1 MEQVPPSPGDVVRRL
16 LDAANAHDLDAVLR
30 CYAPDAI
37 VVSPE
42 MEAHDPEEIASYFRQ
57 IWDGFPDLRFT
68 PWDTVAAHDMVAT
81 VLTATGTHTGPYLT
95 VGGELLA
102 PTGGHISVRGC
113 WFSHLRD
120 DLVAGQHFYY
130 DQLEIYA
137 PLGLRLP
144 LPFGDDGP

>member
-1 MEQVPPSPGDVVRRL
+1 MPPSPGDVVRRL

-30 CYAPDAI
+30 C
-37 VVSPE
+37 STE
-42 MEAHDPEEIASYFRQ
+42 
-57 IWDGFPDLRFT
+57 
-68 PWDTVAAHDMVAT
+68 
-81 VLTATGTHTGPYLT
+81 LTATGTHTGPYLT

-102 PTGGHISVRGC
+102 PPGGHISVRGC

-120 DLVAGQHFYY
+120 DLVAGQHLYY

-144 LPFGDDGP
+144 LSFGDDGA